1 MQSRYRHFL
10 RLVLHARD
18 DPALPADSVGDVLG
32 FLSPFD
38 GSLPMG
44 HL

>member
-38 GSLPMG
+38 GMDL
-44 HL
+44 